1 MELTPLEI
9 FIIDNL
15 VKGGA
20 SVYLSHRREIVL
32 KFKRVADGEETEMSF
47 TIPALTTYVHWTIHG
62 FLERV
67 ASASKEEFLITEVHL
82 DWRDVVGSWKE
93 GEDWE
98 AFIAP
103 IRAKVINPYQK
114 IQ

>member
-15 VKGGA
+15 LKGGS
-20 SVYLSHRREIVL
+20 SVYLSHHDEIVL
-32 KFKRVADGEETEMSF
+32 KFKHVVDGEETVVNF
-47 TIPALTTYVHWTIHG
+47 CIPPLTSYIHWVVHR
-62 FLERV
+62 FLERI
-67 ASASKEEFLITEVHL
+67 AAASKEEFAITEIRL
-82 DWRDVVGSWKE
+82 NRLDVVGSWRE

-103 IRAKVINPYQK
+103 IRAKVVDPYQK